1 MKIIIFEGAD
11 KVGKTTTISKLLN
24 SLKEE
29 GFKTLLLNLPFE
41 YSESLTKEERNY
53 RLRVTVNLLLDMSE
67 HFDDNYVC
75 IIDRLHISEKV
86 FGNILRGEYDERLFN
101 TIDILMA
108 GLNALLITVE
118 PDSIQ
123 ENFLKFKDEKGLLD
137 GLTNEQYFEIVNLFD
152 DSSNNSRIKD
162 KYKTKTK
169 YLSGIKSEII
179 KWLEEGVKDV
189 EDNS

>member
-1 MKIIIFEGAD
+1 MKVIIFEGAD

-137 GLTNEQYFEIVNLFD
+137 GLTNEQYFEIVNLFN

-169 YLSGIKSEII
+169 CLSGIKSEII

>member
-1 MKIIIFEGAD
+1 MRIIIFEGAD

-67 HFDDNYVC
+67 HFDDNYIC

-86 FGNILRGEYDERLFN
+86 FGNVLRGEYDERLFN
-101 TIDILMA
+101 TIDILVA

-123 ENFLKFKDEKGLLD
+123 ENFLKFKDEENLLD
-137 GLTNEQYFEIVNLFD
+137 GLTHEQYSEIVNLFN
-152 DSSNNSRIKD
+152 DSSNDSRIKN

-169 YLSGIKSEII
+169 YLSNIKPEII
-179 KWLEEGVKDV
+179 KRLEEGVKDDK
-189 EDNS
+189 DNS

>member
-1 MKIIIFEGAD
+1 MRIIIFEGAD

-67 HFDDNYVC
+67 HLDDNYIC

-86 FGNILRGEYDERLFN
+86 FGNVLRGEYDEHLFN
-101 TIDILMA
+101 TIDILVA

-123 ENFLKFKDEKGLLD
+123 ENFLKFKDEENLLD
-137 GLTNEQYFEIVNLFD
+137 GLTHEQYFEIVNLFN
-152 DSSNNSRIKD
+152 DSSNDSRIKN

-169 YLSGIKSEII
+169 YLSNIKPEII
-179 KWLEEGVKDV
+179 KMLEEGVKDD

>member
-67 HFDDNYVC
+67 HFDDNYIC

-118 PDSIQ
+118 PDSIE

-169 YLSGIKSEII
+169 YLYGIKSEII

>member
-1 MKIIIFEGAD
+1 MRIIIFEGAD

-67 HFDDNYVC
+67 HFDDNYIC

-86 FGNILRGEYDERLFN
+86 FGNVLRGEYDEHLFN
-101 TIDILMA
+101 TIDILVA

-123 ENFLKFKDEKGLLD
+123 ENFLKFKDEENFLD
-137 GLTNEQYFEIVNLFD
+137 GLTYEQYSEIVNLFN
-152 DSSNNSRIKD
+152 DSFNDSRIKD

-169 YLSGIKSEII
+169 YLSNIKPEII
-179 KWLEEGVKDV
+179 KMLEEGVKDD

>member
-1 MKIIIFEGAD
+1 MRIIIFEGAD

-53 RLRVTVNLLLDMSE
+53 RLRVTVNSLLDMSE
-67 HFDDNYVC
+67 HFDDNYIC

-86 FGNILRGEYDERLFN
+86 FGNVLRGEYDERLFN
-101 TIDILMA
+101 TIDILVA

-123 ENFLKFKDEKGLLD
+123 ENFLKFKDEENLLD
-137 GLTNEQYFEIVNLFD
+137 GLTYEQYSEIVNLFN
-152 DSSNNSRIKD
+152 DSSNDSRIKN

-169 YLSGIKSEII
+169 YLSNIKPEII
-179 KWLEEGVKDV
+179 KRLEEGVKDDK
-189 EDNS
+189 DNS